1 VEWLGKRK
9 PHDWPNAKPKHGI
22 PAPELA
28 LPTSITAKPEL
39 GLAAL
44 GNLKTSV
51 EFVSHSTRSPAC
63 VSAGRPSSS
72 AASSSSAVETPQH
85 NAPEPVPRE
94 AGLVARGILATPVG
108 KGHPLLVLP
117 LSHQKAI
124 YGRRQSEKGLSKET
138 PEQLG
143 RRVKKSKVTVS
154 GTIEI
159 DC

>member
-1 VEWLGKRK
+1 MPLKLTHAPITFAAGRAVEMPPGATPPESAMVEKVLHKQTDGTAVEWLGKRK

-28 LPTSITAKPEL
+28 LPTSTTAKPEL

-85 NAPEPVPRE
+85 NAPEP
-94 AGLVARGILATPVG
+94 
-108 KGHPLLVLP
+108 
-117 LSHQKAI
+117 
-124 YGRRQSEKGLSKET
+124 
-138 PEQLG
+138 
-143 RRVKKSKVTVS
+143 
-154 GTIEI
+154 
-159 DC
+159 